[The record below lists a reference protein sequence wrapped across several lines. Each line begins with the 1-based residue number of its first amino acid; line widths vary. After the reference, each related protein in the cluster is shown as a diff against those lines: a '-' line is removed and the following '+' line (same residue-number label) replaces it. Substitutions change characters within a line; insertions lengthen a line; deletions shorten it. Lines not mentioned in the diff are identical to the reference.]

1 MSKSVFKDSA
11 GVDREIDSLHLGQ
24 MSTWQVARRLA
35 LDYLRPQMRVILIGL
50 ASMLVVA
57 ATTGAVPFLI
67 QQAADEVFA
76 KHNEGLLYLLPAAIV
91 AVVTIKGVAEYIA
104 HVSESFVG
112 NRVVADLR
120 IQMFDRLAHSDL
132 SWLQRHHSGRFI
144 SSFLTDSALIR
155 EAAGKVLVALGQNL
169 LKVAA
174 LMIAMFW
181 MDWRLAILAIILMP
195 LGVFLLGRQRRKVH
209 HSATK
214 SLQET
219 GDLGSLISQT
229 LTGIRVVKA
238 YHREAQET
246 ARAAATINRAVEF
259 VMRSV
264 RAKAAAGPTTEA
276 LTGIGFALAVFYAG
290 FQGIHGNLTIGHF
303 MGFAT
308 AAMLTYQPIKALA
321 TLQTTLQEGVAA
333 SVRIFG
339 IIDQDRTV
347 TERPG
352 AGALVAK
359 RGDIEFDRVNFSYND
374 GQEVLSDFSL
384 KVPAGSTVALVGPSG
399 AGKSTV
405 LNLLL
410 RFFDPESGRILID
423 GTEISGVT
431 LKSLRMSTALLT
443 QEPFL
448 FDDTIGANIAY
459 GADDATPADIEA
471 AARLAAAHDFIMRLP
486 KGYDTPVGEA
496 GNSLSGGERQRI
508 AFARAMLKNAP
519 ILLLD
524 EPTSSLD
531 SETEA
536 QVQRALEKLL
546 NGRTVVM
553 IAHRLST
560 VKNADMICVMNRGR
574 IVETGRHDEL
584 IAKGGLYSE
593 LHRTQLDGTGLFAG
607 AEQEAAEKPAPS
619 AKTAVG
625 SAAQ

>member
-1 MSKSVFKDSA
+1 M
-11 GVDREIDSLHLGQ
+11 
-24 MSTWQVARRLA
+24 
-35 LDYLRPQMRVILIGL
+35 LI
-50 ASMLVVA
+50 VA
-57 ATTGAVPFLI
+57 ATTGAIPFLI
-67 QQAADEVFA
+67 QLAADEVFA
-76 KHNEGLLYLLPAAIV
+76 NRNENLLYLLPASIV
-91 AVVTIKGVAEYIA
+91 IVVTVKGIAEYIA
-104 HVSESFVG
+104 SVSEAYVG

-120 IQMFDRLAHSDL
+120 IQMFDKLTNSDL

-155 EAAGKVLVALGQNL
+155 DAAGKVLVALGQNL
-169 LKVAA
+169 LKVIA
-174 LMIAMFW
+174 LFIAMFW
-181 MDWRLAILAIILMP
+181 MDWRLAILAVMLMP
-195 LGVFLLGRQRRKVH
+195 VGVYLLGRQRKKVH

-219 GDLGSLISQT
+219 GDLGTLISQT
-229 LTGIRVVKA
+229 LAGIRVVKA

-246 ARAAATINRAVEF
+246 ARAAATIDRAVEF
-259 VMRSV
+259 LMRTV

-276 LTGIGFALAVFYAG
+276 LTGIGFAVAVFYAG

-321 TLQTTLQEGVAA
+321 TLQTALQEGVAA

-339 IIDQDRTV
+339 IIDQDQTV
-347 TERPG
+347 TEVPG
-352 AGALVAK
+352 APALQAR
-359 RGDIEFDRVNFSYND
+359 RGEIEFDGVTFAYND
-374 GQEVLSDFSL
+374 GQKVLDDFSL
-384 KVPAGSTVALVGPSG
+384 KVEPGTTVALVGPSG

-410 RFFDPESGRILID
+410 RFFDTQAGRVLID
-423 GTEISGVT
+423 GTDISTVT
-431 LKSLRMSTALLT
+431 LESLRKSTALLT
-443 QEPFL
+443 QDPFL

-459 GADDATPADIEA
+459 GSDNATQEEIEA
-471 AARLAAAHDFIMRLP
+471 AAKMAAAHDFIMRLP
-486 KGYDTPVGEA
+486 RGYETPVGEA

-508 AFARAMLKNAP
+508 AFARAMLKDAP

-546 NGRTVVM
+546 RGRTVVM

-584 IAKGGLYSE
+584 VAKGGLYSE
-593 LHRTQLDGTGLFAG
+593 LHRTQLDGGGLVAG
-607 AEQEAAEKPAPS
+607 GGKEEPASPAP
-619 AKTAVG
+619 ATDD
-625 SAAQ
+625 AAL

>member
-308 AAMLTYQPIKALA
+308 AAMLT
-321 TLQTTLQEGVAA
+321 
-333 SVRIFG
+333 
-339 IIDQDRTV
+339 
-347 TERPG
+347 
-352 AGALVAK
+352 
-359 RGDIEFDRVNFSYND
+359 
-374 GQEVLSDFSL
+374 
-384 KVPAGSTVALVGPSG
+384 
-399 AGKSTV
+399 
-405 LNLLL
+405 
-410 RFFDPESGRILID
+410 
-423 GTEISGVT
+423 
-431 LKSLRMSTALLT
+431 
-443 QEPFL
+443 
-448 FDDTIGANIAY
+448 
-459 GADDATPADIEA
+459 
-471 AARLAAAHDFIMRLP
+471 
-486 KGYDTPVGEA
+486 
-496 GNSLSGGERQRI
+496 
-508 AFARAMLKNAP
+508 
-519 ILLLD
+519 
-524 EPTSSLD
+524 
-531 SETEA
+531 
-536 QVQRALEKLL
+536 
-546 NGRTVVM
+546 
-553 IAHRLST
+553 
-560 VKNADMICVMNRGR
+560 
-574 IVETGRHDEL
+574 
-584 IAKGGLYSE
+584 
-593 LHRTQLDGTGLFAG
+593 
-607 AEQEAAEKPAPS
+607 
-619 AKTAVG
+619 
-625 SAAQ
+625 